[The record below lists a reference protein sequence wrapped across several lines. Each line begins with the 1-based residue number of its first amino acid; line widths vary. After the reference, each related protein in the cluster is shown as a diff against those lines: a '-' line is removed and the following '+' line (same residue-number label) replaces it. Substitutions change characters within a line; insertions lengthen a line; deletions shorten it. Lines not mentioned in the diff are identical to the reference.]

1 MIVLFG
7 RAFGWLTTFRL
18 WWAYWGR
25 FPEHPL
31 LRLKGPPTPDS
42 ERARWLSAAV
52 IGFALLLLP
61 VLWVVG
67 FSVALVAIAVGGT
80 LRGGVAAAMSAR
92 YVAYERHQSRLSLV
106 GLTPAGML
114 GAVWLLA
121 MRAFRESKPGQF
133 ATRYI
138 HNAQGIV
145 GFGAVAIV
153 VVFLLGTAL
162 MLVSDSG
169 VPNDG
174 DTAAAVDTAV
184 GVAVLFGSVG
194 LWLWLDNVQS
204 PLIGVLIGISV
215 GYGSTRPGEAAS
227 AALGIYTAVQ
237 GMMLAAA
244 ALLLALSAGWHDGL
258 RMLAVCVALFITREA
273 ALRISWKRV
282 CALYNAQGFELVH
295 LLRF

>member
-1 MIVLFG
+1 MIAFFG
-7 RAFGWLTTFRL
+7 RTFGWLTTFRL

-42 ERARWLSAAV
+42 ERARWLTAAA
-52 IGFALLLLP
+52 IGFALMMLP
-61 VLWVVG
+61 VLWLVG

-80 LRGGVAAAMSAR
+80 LRGAVAAAMSAR
-92 YVAYERHQSRLSLV
+92 YVAYERHQHRLSSI
-106 GLTPAGML
+106 GLAPAGML

-121 MRAFRESKPGQF
+121 MRAFRESKYGQF

-138 HNAQGIV
+138 HNAQGII
-145 GFGAVAIV
+145 GFGAMAIV

-162 MLVSDSG
+162 MLVGDPGSADE
-169 VPNDG
+169 G
-174 DTAAAVDTAV
+174 DTQAAVDTAV

-204 PLIGVLIGISV
+204 PLMGVLIGISV
-215 GYGSTRPGEAAS
+215 GYGSTRPGEAAG
-227 AALGIYTAVQ
+227 AAAGIYTAIQ
-237 GMMLAAA
+237 GAMLAAA
-244 ALLLALSAGWHDGL
+244 AAMLVLSAGLHDGL
-258 RMLAVCVALFITREA
+258 RVLTVCVTLFVTREVL
-273 ALRISWKRV
+273 LRVMWHRV
-282 CALYNAQGFELVH
+282 CALYNAGGFELVQ